1 MPPTFPEVKKTD
13 DEAET
18 VSPRVYD
25 LKTPKDVQTFMK
37 ESKSHTEW
45 NEKVEKIKAANNG
58 NMPKFWKAAIIE
70 SGLGA
75 EVSKSW
81 YIP

>member
-1 MPPTFPEVKKTD
+1 MPPTFPEVKKL
-13 DEAET
+13 DEESDT
-18 VSPRVYD
+18 PRVYD
-25 LKTPKDVQTFMK
+25 LKSTKDVQDFMK

-45 NEKVEKIKAANNG
+45 NEKVEKIKASNSG